1 VSKKISFS
9 VMGIWQV
16 IWAFASAILVVW
28 QEVKKKGMLYLNK
41 HYCLQ
46 VQHEYVII
54 ENAELSIVR

>member
-1 VSKKISFS
+1 
-9 VMGIWQV
+9 MGIWQV